1 MHSHSHSAADVK
13 CKLLED
19 ELHLW
24 KEKHSLL
31 EDKLQSVQKE
41 LSRISQAHHT
51 SSAKAKES
59 EALENARHPSKVD
72 VGMNTEELEE
82 TEGGTCRALQES
94 NSEYCSVMD
103 DLLSL
108 FQVLFYFAVSVGA
121 GLGRSTFSIW
131 YRPKEKIWRSM
142 LQDYE
147 KELTGL
153 AASHLSEIDIL
164 KRQRGSSKHE
174 VTISDQDYLESVIQE
189 VLGHLELKVRS
200 MKTKLKELR
209 SVLESQASVIS
220 SLRTEIT
227 KKTDE
232 IHFIM
237 DEKVVGEEALQASQL
252 ECNELASLIKEID
265 GSMVQL
271 TTALAT
277 RTLERDQAS
286 EARISTEQELRKRYG
301 NLLSQLDEAR
311 NQVIKFQSELEE
323 RRAQQEEHRGQ
334 AEALKLELQ
343 NCTKR
348 MENAERDVEQLKT
361 LIIQLDITREE
372 LVGKLKLTTTKEQ
385 QAEKQVTALEAEV
398 GRLRV
403 EVETRTAEVSH
414 TCSLLEVLSRER
426 DHLQSELNNSKEKL
440 ALEDATRNRLEELWT
455 SKSDEHRA
463 AAEELATLKCEHQ
476 LLKINATQMSKDNA
490 VLVEDLGNLTE
501 KVNHFHMVQQQLF
514 HQQNTEDMLHK
525 AEEQVKLLAEEND
538 RIVSDLKGLERQA
551 DFMTRSL
558 NQQLGLLNDYE
569 NEKKVIVSQLS
580 AAKVAINDLVAKLST
595 SLKEMTTLE
604 EKHRKVS
611 ELLQDNMQEVERL
624 SATASMEQ
632 ERVKSL
638 EHLLASLRAEEL
650 KLEMANKEAVSE
662 NLILKERISA
672 LQEQVNNLQI
682 TRNSQN
688 QDIMRLQMSK
698 NRARIQ
704 ELEERMS
711 SVTADLTKT
720 TTLYKDC
727 FIKLQK
733 SESRFLEL
741 RKEFDHTLG
750 LLSKVDEERMQLQQK
765 CAELEGAA
773 LKLYEP
779 SGPNSPIKHSSPDI
793 AWMQQECHRLKK
805 ASSLLESSPEPV
817 AISS

>member
-1 MHSHSHSAADVK
+1 MSG
-13 CKLLED
+13 CCI
-19 ELHLW
+19 
-24 KEKHSLL
+24 
-31 EDKLQSVQKE
+31 
-41 LSRISQAHHT
+41 RT
-51 SSAKAKES
+51 
-59 EALENARHPSKVD
+59 
-72 VGMNTEELEE
+72 
-82 TEGGTCRALQES
+82 
-94 NSEYCSVMD
+94 
-103 DLLSL
+103 
-108 FQVLFYFAVSVGA
+108 
-121 GLGRSTFSIW
+121 
-131 YRPKEKIWRSM
+131 YRRSM

-153 AASHLSEIDIL
+153 ADSHLSEIDIL
-164 KRQRGSSKHE
+164 KRQRGSSTHE
-174 VTISDQDYLESVIQE
+174 VTISDQDYLESVMQE

-252 ECNELASLIKEID
+252 ECSELASLIKEID

-286 EARISTEQELRKRYG
+286 EARMSTEQELRKRYG

-311 NQVIKFQSELEE
+311 IQVIKFQSELEE

-385 QAEKQVTALEAEV
+385 QAEKQVIALEAEV

-440 ALEDATRNRLEELWT
+440 ALEDATRKRLEELWT
-455 SKSDEHRA
+455 SK
-463 AAEELATLKCEHQ
+463 

-501 KVNHFHMVQQQLF
+501 KVNHFHMTLSVREKELEDVCNLYQSVCDENHHLKRAMYEVENQVQQQLF

-558 NQQLGLLNDYE
+558 NQQSGLLNDYE

-580 AAKVAINDLVAKLST
+580 AAKVAINDLEAKLSM

-638 EHLLASLRAEEL
+638 EHLLGSLRAEEL

-704 ELEERMS
+704 ELEERIS
-711 SVTADLTKT
+711 SVSADLTKT

-727 FIKLQK
+727 FMKLQK

-741 RKEFDHTLG
+741 RKKFDHTLG

-773 LKLYEP
+773 LKPYEP

-793 AWMQQECHRLKK
+793 AWMQIHHLYYPTLCRVKAFQQEQG
-805 ASSLLESSPEPV
+805 SSSGRNTLCLWDLLALELDELE
-817 AISS
+817 